1 MKKQFNILN
10 ILRLII
16 VSILGLAI
24 IIFFE
29 VSIHN
34 QCIDQI
40 NTSLDNVCHTT
51 YTVQGDGKTVIE
63 DLINATP
70 DTINSIL
77 SAIGC
82 SIFLGGSVF
91 GIGYKYLQC
100 MYGKD
105 SVVMKILD
113 ETLDFA
119 NGLLGVFAL
128 IATYITL
135 ITNVSHLT
143 INSVQSEIIIP
154 AFDFS
159 LYLFNAITG
168 RFFIRI
174 LDAILDAI
182 MDMLEEQ
189 KGGVYAMLASA
200 IGLICAINFYCYHYH

>member
-70 DTINSIL
+70 DTINSIV

-100 MYGKD
+100 M
-105 SVVMKILD
+105 
-113 ETLDFA
+113 
-119 NGLLGVFAL
+119 
-128 IATYITL
+128 
-135 ITNVSHLT
+135 
-143 INSVQSEIIIP
+143 
-154 AFDFS
+154 
-159 LYLFNAITG
+159 
-168 RFFIRI
+168 
-174 LDAILDAI
+174 
-182 MDMLEEQ
+182 
-189 KGGVYAMLASA
+189 
-200 IGLICAINFYCYHYH
+200 

>member
-1 MKKQFNILN
+1 MKKQSNT
-10 ILRLII
+10 LRLII
-16 VSILGLAI
+16 VIAFMFVIMLLL
-24 IIFFE
+24 E
-29 VSIHN
+29 VFIHN

-70 DTINSIL
+70 DTINSIV

-82 SIFLGGSVF
+82 SIFWGGSVF
-91 GIGYKYLQC
+91 GIGYKYLQYMC
-100 MYGKD
+100 GKD
-105 SVVMKILD
+105 SVGMKILD

-159 LYLFNAITG
+159 LYLFNVIAG
-168 RFFIRI
+168 RFFIR
-174 LDAILDAI
+174 LDAII
-182 MDMLEEQ
+182 DMLEERWVC
-189 KGGVYAMLASA
+189 VYRMLILA
-200 IGLICAINFYCYHYH
+200 IGLVCVINCYCYHFM